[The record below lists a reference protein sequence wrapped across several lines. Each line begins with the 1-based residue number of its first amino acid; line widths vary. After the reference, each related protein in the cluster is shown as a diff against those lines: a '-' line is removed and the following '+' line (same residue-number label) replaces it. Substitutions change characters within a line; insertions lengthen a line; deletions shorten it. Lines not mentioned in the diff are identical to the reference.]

1 MGPKVSYPQGRM
13 LIQANVK
20 RVQMSFVDL
29 AKSHV
34 RECLREGFE
43 LPSLMVDD
51 DGDVPFSHGTARYY
65 VTVRQ
70 DGLKVK
76 AWATAVYGVKPSAAV
91 LREINE
97 VNAGLQF
104 SRAFIVQER
113 LMIEGVLPID
123 GLTATDLRDLCVE
136 IGSVADEVGQMIS
149 AVHGGVVA
157 VPEGEDR
164 CDRCGS

>member
-1 MGPKVSYPQGRM
+1 M
-13 LIQANVK
+13 
-20 RVQMSFVDL
+20 
-29 AKSHV
+29 
-34 RECLREGFE
+34 
-43 LPSLMVDD
+43 
-51 DGDVPFSHGTARYY
+51 
-65 VTVRQ
+65 
-70 DGLKVK
+70 
-76 AWATAVYGVKPSAAV
+76 YGVKPSAAV

-164 CDRCGS
+164 CGS